1 MFCHGEIA
9 RTKPESGA
17 PLFYLTIAA
26 GGALGA
32 LLVGLAAPAILTTFI
47 ELPIAIVVSVGL
59 ALYLLYGIRARARLI
74 RLGAV
79 AVAAFIVAARFQA
92 GSGTSIRERNFY
104 GALQVSES
112 ENVRTLYNGKTRHG
126 IEFLAADK
134 LTLPT
139 AYYGPH
145 TGAGQLLGSR
155 PAPGRVG
162 LVGLGVGTLAS
173 YGRPGDTFRFYEI
186 NPAVI
191 DIASHEFQFL
201 EKSQAKIE
209 LIQGDGRLALERE
222 PSASFDCLVLDAFS
236 GDSIPVHLLTREAF
250 RTYFRILRPEGE
262 IAIHIT
268 NRFLDL
274 APVVRAVAASLG
286 RQVIEVR
293 SEADPDQ
300 QVLAADW
307 MLVSSRN
314 VNETPSRRTK
324 PWTDDY
330 SNLFEVLK

>member
-9 RTKPESGA
+9 HTKPESGA

-32 LLVGLAAPAILTTFI
+32 LLVGLIAPAVLTTYI
-47 ELPIAIVVSVGL
+47 ELPIAIVASVVL
-59 ALYLLYGIRARARLI
+59 ALYLLYGVRAKARLI
-74 RLGAV
+74 RLAAV
-79 AVAAFIVAARFQA
+79 AVAAFIVATRFQA
-92 GSGTSIRERNFY
+92 GTGTILRERNFY
-104 GALQVSES
+104 GALQVTDADA
-112 ENVRTLYNGKTRHG
+112 VRTLYNGKTRHG

-139 AYYGPH
+139 AYYGPQS
-145 TGAGQLLGSR
+145 GAGQI
-155 PAPGRVG
+155 
-162 LVGLGVGTLAS
+162 LA
-173 YGRPGDTFRFYEI
+173 
-186 NPAVI
+186 AVI
-191 DIASHEFQFL
+191 DVASHDFHFL

-209 LIQGDGRLALERE
+209 LIEGDGRLALERE
-222 PSASFDCLVLDAFS
+222 PSASFDDLVLDAFS

-250 RTYFRILRPEGE
+250 QTYFRILRPDGE

-293 SEADPDQ
+293 SEADPAR

-307 MLVSSRN
+307 MLVSARY
-314 VNETPSRRTK
+314 VGETPSRRTK
-324 PWTDDY
+324 AWTDDY

>member
-1 MFCHGEIA
+1 AGSGALVTEIAVFTAALFVWCMFCHGEIA

-17 PLFYLTIAA
+17 PRFYLTIAA

-32 LLVGLAAPAILTTFI
+32 ILVGLVAPAVLTTFL
-47 ELPIAIVVSVGL
+47 ELPIAIVASVVL
-59 ALYLLYGIRARARLI
+59 ALYLLYGIRAKARLI
-74 RLGAV
+74 RLAV
-79 AVAAFIVAARFQA
+79 IAVAAFIVASRFQA
-92 GSGTSIRERNFY
+92 GAGAILRERNFY
-104 GALQVSES
+104 GALQVSDS

-155 PAPGRVG
+155 PAPGRIG
-162 LVGLGVGTLAS
+162 LVGLGAGTLAS

-191 DIASHEFQFL
+191 DVASHDFHLL
-201 EKSQAKIE
+201 EKAQAKIE
-209 LIQGDGRLALERE
+209 LVQGDGRLALERE
-222 PSASFDCLVLDAFS
+222 PTASFDDLVLDAFS

-250 RTYFRILRPEGE
+250 RTYFRILRPDGE

-268 NRFLDL
+268 NRF
-274 APVVRAVAASLG
+274 
-286 RQVIEVR
+286 
-293 SEADPDQ
+293 
-300 QVLAADW
+300 
-307 MLVSSRN
+307 
-314 VNETPSRRTK
+314 
-324 PWTDDY
+324 
-330 SNLFEVLK
+330 